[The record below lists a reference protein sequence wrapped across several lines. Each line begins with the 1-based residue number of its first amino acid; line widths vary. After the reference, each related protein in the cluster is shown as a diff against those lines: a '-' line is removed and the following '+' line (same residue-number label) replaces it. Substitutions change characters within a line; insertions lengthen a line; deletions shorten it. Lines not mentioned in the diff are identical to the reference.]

1 MNNFKLGRGYIDN
14 NIRRRYTINLE
25 EINIDET
32 INRISEMLRD
42 NVDIEL
48 DINYGREVNP
58 NDNNTI

>member
-14 NIRRRYTINLE
+14 NIRRRYTINLRE
-25 EINIDET
+25 LTPNET

-58 NDNNTI
+58 NENNTI

>member
-1 MNNFKLGRGYIDN
+1 MNKFKLGRGYTDN
-14 NIRRRYTINLE
+14 SIRRRYTINLRE
-25 EINIDET
+25 LTPNET

-58 NDNNTI
+58 NENNTI

>member
-1 MNNFKLGRGYIDN
+1 MNKFKLGRGYIDN
-14 NIRRRYTINLE
+14 NIRRRYTINLRE
-25 EINIDET
+25 LTPNET

-58 NDNNTI
+58 NENNTI

>member
-1 MNNFKLGRGYIDN
+1 MNDFKLGRGYIDN
-14 NIRRRYTINLE
+14 NIRRRYTINLRE
-25 EINIDET
+25 LTPNET

-58 NDNNTI
+58 NENDTI

>member
-1 MNNFKLGRGYIDN
+1 MKNFKLGRGYIDN
-14 NIRRRYTINLE
+14 NIRRRYTINVGELTP
-25 EINIDET
+25 NET

-58 NDNNTI
+58 NENNTI